1 MRISLRERMTLHPL
15 MTMLILI
22 FVTILLSG
30 FLSLLGVQVTYD
42 KINADMLE
50 YVPETVTINNLFSLG
65 GLKYI
70 FTSTLAN
77 FASFTPL
84 SSLIIMLIGIGVM
97 EKSGFLRTA
106 ITLLTKKAKKTSVTF
121 VIVLIS
127 ILASLIGDLSFI
139 ILIPISALLFQY
151 GKRNPNIGI
160 IASFA

>member
-1 MRISLRERMTLHPL
+1 MKKSLRERMTLHPL

-70 FTSTLAN
+70 FTSTLDN
-77 FASFTPL
+77 FDY
-84 SSLIIMLIGIGVM
+84 
-97 EKSGFLRTA
+97 R
-106 ITLLTKKAKKTSVTF
+106 
-121 VIVLIS
+121 
-127 ILASLIGDLSFI
+127 
-139 ILIPISALLFQY
+139 
-151 GKRNPNIGI
+151 
-160 IASFA
+160 